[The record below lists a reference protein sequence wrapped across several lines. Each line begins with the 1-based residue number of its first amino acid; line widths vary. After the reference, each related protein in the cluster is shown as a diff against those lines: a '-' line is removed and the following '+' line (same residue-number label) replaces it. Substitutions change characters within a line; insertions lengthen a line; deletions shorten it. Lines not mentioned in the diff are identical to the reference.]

1 MTRGLSSSA
10 SALLKVQA
18 ASPGTRFPRPR
29 NCPQSPVPTTHASQT
44 TAVPPGDQVP
54 PAKESGQ
61 ASNGDIPGHALM
73 ALPISEPQ
81 LLHLYNGGSNIQ
93 LEWTQKGALNTQPKR
108 DSGFLSLERI

>member
-1 MTRGLSSSA
+1 
-10 SALLKVQA
+10 
-18 ASPGTRFPRPR
+18 
-29 NCPQSPVPTTHASQT
+29 
-44 TAVPPGDQVP
+44 
-54 PAKESGQ
+54 
-61 ASNGDIPGHALM
+61 M